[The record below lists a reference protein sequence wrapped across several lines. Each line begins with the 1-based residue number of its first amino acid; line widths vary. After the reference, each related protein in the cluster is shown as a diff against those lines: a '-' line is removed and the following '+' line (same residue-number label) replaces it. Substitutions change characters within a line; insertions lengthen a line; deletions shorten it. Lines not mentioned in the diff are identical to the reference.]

1 MWFFVTKESAHS
13 AHDSQGRTARM
24 KPRKRAMFAVAGVV
38 ALLAVACG
46 SSGTKSTT
54 SGGTTT
60 TAASS
65 GAAGGDVAA
74 AQANATK
81 YAAVPTQIVPTVPL
95 SAKPAKKKV
104 GFVVCSSPSCVPLAG
119 FLKEATASLGWSLT
133 TVNAS
138 ATDPGAAVQQ
148 LIDSGVDYVA
158 ETGSDMKQIQT
169 QASELKDKHIPLFE
183 CYATDVPAGPSNNLY
198 SDCYDSSAAKVYGAA
213 LSDWVI
219 ADSGGKAHTLVVSL
233 PAFPILT
240 AQVDAVHAEFS
251 KSCPQCKTSDLAAS
265 VGDLTSGAVAQN
277 IASYLQTHTDINY
290 VYESFAGL
298 DGGVAKALQS
308 AGLGKVK
315 IVGSQE
321 GAAQLQEIIA
331 GTEAAW
337 TALPQEYAMWTMADQ
352 MARLATNQWS
362 TADERK
368 SAVPPFYIIS
378 TPDQAKAIVSFKD
391 GWPGPAG
398 FKDAFKKLWGV

>member
-1 MWFFVTKESAHS
+1 
-13 AHDSQGRTARM
+13 M
-24 KPRKRAMFAVAGVV
+24 KPRKRALFAVAGVI

-54 SGGTTT
+54 AGGAAT
-60 TAASS
+60 TAASP
-65 GAAGGDVAA
+65 GAAGGDIAA
-74 AQANATK
+74 AKANATK
-81 YAAVPTQIVPTVPL
+81 YAAVPTQIVPTVAL

-104 GFVVCSSPSCVPLAG
+104 GFVVCASPSCVPLAG
-119 FLKEATASLGWSLT
+119 FLKDATSSLGWSLT

-138 ATDPGAAVQQ
+138 ATDPGSAIQQ
-148 LIDSGVDYVA
+148 LIDSGVDYIA
-158 ETGSDMKQIQT
+158 ETGSDMKQFQT
-169 QASELKDKHIPLFE
+169 QASELKAKNIPLFE
-183 CYATDVPAGPSNNLY
+183 CYATDVPAGQGNGSY

-213 LSDWVI
+213 LTDWVV
-219 ADSGGKAHTLVVSL
+219 ADSGGKAHTLMVSL
-233 PAFPILT
+233 PAFPILS

-251 KSCPQCKTSDLAAS
+251 KGCPQCKTSDLAATI
-265 VGDLTSGAVAQN
+265 GDLSSGAVAQN
-277 IASYLQTHTDINY
+277 VVSYLQTHTDINY
-290 VYESFAGL
+290 LYESFAGL

-321 GAAQLQEIIA
+321 GSAQLQEIIA

-337 TALPQEYAMWTMADQ
+337 SALPQEYAMWTMADQ

-362 TADERK
+362 TSEERQA
-368 SAVPPFYIIS
+368 AVPPAYIIS

-391 GWPGPAG
+391 GWPGPTG
-398 FKDAFKKLWGV
+398 FREAFKKLWGV

>member
-1 MWFFVTKESAHS
+1 
-13 AHDSQGRTARM
+13 M
-24 KPRKRAMFAVAGVV
+24 KPRKRALFAVAGVV

-54 SGGTTT
+54 AAGSSAT

-65 GAAGGDVAA
+65 AAGGSAVAA

-81 YAAVPTQIVPTVPL
+81 YAAVPTQIVPTVAL
-95 SAKPAKKKV
+95 SAKPTKKKV

-119 FLKEATASLGWSLT
+119 FLRAATDSLGWSLT

-138 ATDPGAAVQQ
+138 ATDPGSAIQQ

-158 ETGSDMKQIQT
+158 ETGSDMKQFQT
-169 QASELKDKHIPLFE
+169 QASELKAKNTPLFE
-183 CYATDVPAGPSNNLY
+183 CYATDVPAGQSNGLY
-198 SDCYDSSAAKVYGAA
+198 SDCYDSSAANVTGAA
-213 LSDWVI
+213 LSDWVV

-233 PAFPILT
+233 PAFPILS
-240 AQVDAVHAEFS
+240 AQVSAVHAEFA
-251 KSCPQCKTSDLAAS
+251 KACPQCKTSDLSATL
-265 VGDLTSGAVAQN
+265 GDLSSGAVAQN
-277 IASYLQTHTDINY
+277 VASYLQTHTDIKY

-298 DGGVAKALQS
+298 DGGIAKALQS

-315 IVGSQE
+315 IVGTQE
-321 GAAQLQEIIA
+321 GSAQLQEIVA

-362 TADERK
+362 TSDERK
-368 SAVPPFYIIS
+368 SAVPPFYIVS

-391 GWPGPAG
+391 GWPGPSG
-398 FKDAFKKLWGV
+398 FHAAFNKLWGV